1 MKKPRHHQ
9 CQGQSP
15 HTKQKGTCAMTAQEL
30 HTPTVVEDE
39 QRVIGQAL
47 QTVINTEATG
57 IGTPA
62 GK

>member
-1 MKKPRHHQ
+1 
-9 CQGQSP
+9 
-15 HTKQKGTCAMTAQEL
+15 MTAQEL

-39 QRVIGQAL
+39 QRVISQAL
-47 QTVINTEATG
+47 QTVIDTEVTG